1 MKKKLVLLL
10 LIVLL
15 TGTLLAGLL
24 PISFIRSRYIEEV
37 EDRLLNNAKLVETF
51 LLEDTIEEE
60 ELQRRILSIGETID
74 SRITIVDEDGRVLAD
89 TAMTEEGFENHLN
102 REEIQQSFKGEVGRS
117 IRVSE
122 SINQEM
128 LYVAIPRYLEDGSV
142 QSLRLSVSISEIQAI
157 NRQLLI
163 YVLISIGV
171 GVILAS
177 ILGYR
182 FINKFLEPIK
192 KLTNTSKEIAS
203 GNLSKP
209 LLVTTNDELGELSQT
224 FNEMRIQLKHSFEE
238 LEDQNVKLQALL
250 TSITNPIIAV
260 NQRKE
265 IILFNPAAEIL
276 FETKGEVVY
285 GKHILEVV
293 RDHIL
298 EEKVEQIFEGNRETQ
313 MEWELKYP
321 SKRHLK
327 VNTSLIR
334 VPKDPNRNLGIVAS
348 IEDLTKMKKLETMR
362 SDFVANVSH
371 ELKTPLTSIR
381 GFVETLKSGAV
392 EEEEQRQRFL
402 GIIEIEAER
411 LTRLIDD
418 ILTLS
423 EIENHRKLYREER
436 IDIPTAIENSLDV
449 VRPIGERKNIR
460 FVVEIEEGLPTI
472 KGNLDWFK
480 QMLINL
486 LENGVKYTPDSGEI
500 QLKAYGQR
508 GRVYLSIKDNGIG
521 IPKADLGR
529 VFERFYR
536 VDKGRSRKVGGTGL
550 GLAIV
555 KHAVRSLNGYI
566 EVKSTEGEGTEFIVN
581 FPGEK
586 PAHKG
591 KKSLG

>member
-24 PISFIRSRYIEEV
+24 PMSFIRSRYIDEV
-37 EDRLLNNAKLVETF
+37 ESRLLNNAKLVETF
-51 LLEDTIEEE
+51 LLDDAVDEEK
-60 ELQRRILSIGETID
+60 LQRRVLAVGETID
-74 SRITIVDEDGRVLAD
+74 SRITIVDEVGRVLAD

-102 REEIQQSFKGEVGRS
+102 REEIQSSLAGEIGRS

-122 SINQEM
+122 SVNEEM
-128 LYVAIPRYLEDGSV
+128 LYVAIPRYLEDGSIQAV
-142 QSLRLSVSISEIQAI
+142 RLSVSLSEIQAI
-157 NRQLLI
+157 HRQMLI
-163 YVLISIGV
+163 YVLISISV

-177 ILGYR
+177 IFGYR

-192 KLTNTSKEIAS
+192 NLTITSKEIAR

-209 LLVTTNDELGELSQT
+209 LIVTSNDELGELSET
-224 FNEMRIQLKHSFEE
+224 FNEMRIQLKHTFEE

-260 NQRKE
+260 NPKKE

-276 FETKGEVVY
+276 FETKGEAVY

-298 EEKVEQIFEGNRETQ
+298 EERVEQIFGGNQETQ

-321 SKRHLK
+321 SKRHLM

-334 VPKDPNRNLGIVAS
+334 VPKDPNRSLGIVAS
-348 IEDLTKMKKLETMR
+348 IEDLTEMKKLETMR
-362 SDFVANVSH
+362 TDFVANVSH
-371 ELKTPLTSIR
+371 ELKTPLTSIK
-381 GFVETLKSGAV
+381 GFVETLKSGDV
-392 EEEEQRQRFL
+392 QEEEQKRRFL

-411 LTRLIDD
+411 LTRLIND

-423 EIENHRKLYREER
+423 EIENHRKSFDEEL
-436 IDIPTAIENSLDV
+436 IDVKDAIENSLDV
-449 VRPIGERKNIR
+449 IQPIAEGKNIG
-460 FVVEIEEGLPTI
+460 FSVDIEEDLPKI

-486 LENGVKYTPDSGEI
+486 LDNGVKYTSNTGEI
-500 QLKAYGQR
+500 QVKAYQQK
-508 GRVYLSIKDNGIG
+508 GRVYLLIKDNGIG
-521 IPKADLGR
+521 IPKADLER

-555 KHAVRSLNGYI
+555 KHAVRSLNGHI
-566 EVKSTEGEGTEFIVN
+566 VVNSKEGKGTEFVVN
-581 FPGEK
+581 FPGIK
-586 PAHKG
+586 SSKS
-591 KKSLG
+591 KK

>member
-1 MKKKLVLLL
+1 MKKKLILLL
-10 LIVLL
+10 LVVLL

-24 PISFIRSRYIEEV
+24 PMSFIRSRYIEEV
-37 EDRLLNNAKLVETF
+37 ENRLLDNAKLVEGF
-51 LLEDTIEEE
+51 LLEEPTEEAA
-60 ELQRRILSIGETID
+60 LQQRVLSIGEVLD
-74 SRITIVDEDGRVLAD
+74 ARITIVNEEGRVLAD
-89 TAMTEEGFENHLN
+89 TAMTEAGFENHLN
-102 REEIQQSFKGEVGRS
+102 REEIQISLQGEIGRS
-117 IRVSE
+117 IRLSE
-122 SINQEM
+122 SVNEEM
-128 LYVAIPRYLEDGSV
+128 LYVAIPQYLDDGSIQV
-142 QSLRLSVSISEIQAI
+142 VRLSLSLSEIQEI
-157 NRQLLI
+157 NRQMLI
-163 YVLISIGV
+163 YVLISIGA

-192 KLTNTSKEIAS
+192 KLTNTSKEIAR
-203 GNLSKP
+203 GNLDKP
-209 LLVTTNDELGELSQT
+209 LIVSSGDELGELSET

-260 NQRKE
+260 NQKKE

-276 FETKGEVVY
+276 FETKGEAVY

-298 EEKVEQIFEGNRETQ
+298 EERVEQIFDENQETQ

-321 SKRHLK
+321 SKKHLK

-334 VPKDPNRNLGIVAS
+334 VPKDPNRSLGIVAS
-348 IEDLTKMKKLETMR
+348 IEDLTEMKKLETMR

-371 ELKTPLTSIR
+371 ELKTPLTSIK

-392 EEEEQRQRFL
+392 EEEKQRQRFL
-402 GIIEIEAER
+402 DIIEIEAER
-411 LTRLIDD
+411 LTRLIND

-423 EIENHRKLYREER
+423 EIENHRKSYEEER
-436 IDIPTAIENSLDV
+436 IDVKEAIGNSLDI
-449 VRPIGERKNIR
+449 VRPIAEGKNIR
-460 FVVEIEEGLPTI
+460 FSVEIEDGLAKI
-472 KGNLDWFK
+472 KGNFDWFK

-486 LENGVKYTPDSGEI
+486 LDNGVKYTPNSGEI
-500 QLKAYGQR
+500 QIKAYQQR
-508 GRVYLSIKDNGIG
+508 GRIYLSIKDDGIG
-521 IPKADLGR
+521 IPKADLER

-555 KHAVRSLNGYI
+555 KHAVRSLNGHI
-566 EVKSTEGEGTEFIVN
+566 KVKSIEGKGTEFIVN

-586 PAHKG
+586 E
-591 KKSLG
+591 